1 MGRKRTLATL
11 AKDQGFRDML
21 ATALREKAAEY
32 GDDPDMDA
40 LADDV
45 MRQMRANHVYV
56 PMTHRMVVRLIG
68 DALAS

>member
-1 MGRKRTLATL
+1 MGRKQRTL

-32 GDDPDMDA
+32 GDDLDVDA

-45 MRQMRANHVYV
+45 VKQMRANHVYV